1 MDPHY
6 SAHPGG
12 LEGPGAGHPAVPTG
26 TPTSTLQLLTT
37 KYIKHSKSVSILWG
51 IFTVCS
57 AILNIVVF
65 LQDEWVGETSA
76 SKSPGHFGLWR
87 FCTVLSDGGRDA
99 TSETSAR
106 VQCVGRLDDFASIL
120 SPAFRAA
127 TVFVGISVIVA
138 VIAVMAMILF
148 CCMKSHSVFEICGTM
163 QMLSGVC
170 MTIGVLCFPAG
181 WDNDH
186 VRGICGSD
194 SEDYKLGNC
203 GIRWAFVLAA
213 VAILDTWILGCLAF
227 TLSHRHAKPIYPHH
241 NESQYIS
248 PGSIYKGEINGG
260 FIGDAQSLAGSR
272 KSLNMIQPVVMMP
285 HPSANQGGGPPPPG
299 GPQFMDMGPPPPQM
313 VPPPPDVYAEFRNGG
328 TRTPRQQPPPPAG
341 APPYGQPIQNFQ
353 L

>member
-12 LEGPGAGHPAVPTG
+12 GVAGDPVVSSHHQG
-26 TPTSTLQLLTT
+26 SGQSTIQLLTT

-57 AILNIVVF
+57 AILNVVVF

-87 FCTVLSDGGRDA
+87 FCTVLSDG
-99 TSETSAR
+99 TSREDSEAS

-138 VIAVMAMILF
+138 LLTVLAMLLF
-148 CCMKSHSVFEICGTM
+148 CCVKSHSVFEICGTM
-163 QMLSGVC
+163 QMLSGIC

-194 SEDYKLGNC
+194 SEDYRLGNC

-227 TLSHRHAKPIYPHH
+227 TLSHRHAKPIHYSQHH
-241 NESQYIS
+241 QESPYMN

-260 FIGDAQSLAGSR
+260 FIGDSQSLAGSR

-285 HPSANQGGGPPPPG
+285 HPSGPGNPYGDMPPV
-299 GPQFMDMGPPPPQM
+299 PQM
-313 VPPPPDVYAEFRNGG
+313 VPPPPPDVYADFRNGG
-328 TRTPRQQPPPPAG
+328 SRTPRQPQGGPPHPQGPSHST
-341 APPYGQPIQNFQ
+341 PYGHSIQNFQ

>member
-1 MDPHY
+1 MDHY

-12 LEGPGAGHPAVPTG
+12 GGGGEGGAPNGGVHHG
-26 TPTSTLQLLTT
+26 GGSSSTLQLLTT

-57 AILNIVVF
+57 AILNVVVF

-87 FCTVLSDGGRDA
+87 FCTVLSDGREDSS
-99 TSETSAR
+99 SEAS

-138 VIAVMAMILF
+138 VLTVLAMVLF
-148 CCMKSHSVFEICGTM
+148 CCIKSHSVFEICGTM
-163 QMLSGVC
+163 QMLSGIC

-186 VRGICGSD
+186 VRGICGSE
-194 SEDYKLGNC
+194 SEDYRLGNC
-203 GIRWAFVLAA
+203 GVRWAFVLAA
-213 VAILDTWILGCLAF
+213 VAILDAWILGCLAF
-227 TLSHRHAKPIYPHH
+227 TLSHRHAKPIYSQQ
-241 NESQYIS
+241 ESPYMN

-260 FIGDAQSLAGSR
+260 FIGDGQSLAGSR

-285 HPSANQGGGPPPPG
+285 HPSAAGNPHHPYGE
-299 GPQFMDMGPPPPQM
+299 MPPPQM
-313 VPPPPDVYAEFRNGG
+313 VPPPPDVYAEFRNGA
-328 TRTPRQQPPPPAG
+328 RTPRQQGPGGPQ
-341 APPYGQPIQNFQ
+341 APPYGQTIQNFQ